1 MDTRNKKG
9 PKPEGGFSESEIEIM
24 SAKLAQQQSQLQMQ
38 HAELQKQDQA
48 LRIQREQFERERD
61 ESLQLLAG
69 ERQQIRQKELESRQ
83 LQESED
89 AFKNEILRELS
100 QLRQEVDSTR
110 LTNRER
116 GYNQQE
122 EQAEMSPIPKVSF
135 REATESVP
143 TFDGYNVPLSQF
155 VRACRRARE
164 LVPSFSERNLTKLL
178 INKLRGR
185 AYYAVEDEPCE
196 TITQLIDLLTTAFGS
211 PKTVDQYRGE
221 LSTVYIKPNEHMLD
235 YISRIKEL
243 RAAILDTERREKGSV
258 THLLV
263 KEIDKLTAKSFRDGL
278 PLEYRLQMPLDEEFD
293 PFKAFG
299 VAKALAKRHELDRQ
313 RYDTRPKNERIPER
327 YPVTSIGRP
336 LAQSTP
342 NHRYN
347 NNINSR
353 NEPIYRDSR
362 GPAAPRHGFANKENA
377 PDHNQSI
384 SRNQNLRNEYQNPTR
399 VENARNL
406 RPNNHNNNNNTVEK
420 WCRYCKNRGHEIEE
434 CRKREYN
441 NSQKLQSG
449 NAQNPSGQTG
459 APRVDFVKNSRP
471 INVIEATPSTSS
483 ESQP

>member
-9 PKPEGGFSESEIEIM
+9 PKPEGGFSESKIEIM

-48 LRIQREQFERERD
+48 LRIQRKQFERERD

-83 LQESED
+83 LQESKD

-116 GYNQQE
+116 RYNQQE

-155 VRACRRARE
+155 VCACRRARE

-185 AYYAVEDEPCE
+185 AYYAVEDEPCK

-221 LSTVYIKPNEHMLD
+221 LSTVYIKPNKHMLD

-243 RAAILDTERREKGSV
+243 RAAILDTERRVKG
-258 THLLV
+258 
-263 KEIDKLTAKSFRDGL
+263 
-278 PLEYRLQMPLDEEFD
+278 LQMPLDEEFD

-299 VAKALAKRHELDRQ
+299 VAKTPLAKRHELDRQ

-347 NNINSR
+347 NNTNSR

-362 GPAAPRHGFANKENA
+362 GPTAPRHGFANRENA
-377 PDHNQSI
+377 PGHNQSI

-399 VENARNL
+399 VETARNL
-406 RPNNHNNNNNTVEK
+406 RPNNNNNNNNNTVEK

-434 CRKREYN
+434 CRKQEYN

-459 APRVDFVKNSRP
+459 APRADFVKNSRP